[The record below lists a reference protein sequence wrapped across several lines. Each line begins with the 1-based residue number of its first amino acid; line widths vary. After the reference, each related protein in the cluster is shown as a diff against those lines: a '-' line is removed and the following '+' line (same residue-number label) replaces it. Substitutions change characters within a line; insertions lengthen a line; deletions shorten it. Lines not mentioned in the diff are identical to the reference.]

1 MSRCLALA
9 VLLSLCLSGPALAG
23 AWPREKGTVFLS
35 LAGQAEGPDEHGIYR
50 QNFTL
55 YAEYGLTDR
64 LTLGVDAGG
73 DALRMTKAIGF
84 LRWPLGRTDRRV
96 KLAFELGAGQ
106 VDGENALRPVLS
118 LGRGVEIGKR
128 HGWLAADGRA
138 ILFTGGGMSLEADLT
153 FGLSITKR
161 SKVILQIQAGQPD
174 LGDAYTRFAPSFVF
188 ETKPGAH
195 IEFGLIEPLI
205 GGGER
210 GLKLGLWRKF

>member
-9 VLLSLCLSGPALAG
+9 VLLSLCLSGPALPG
-23 AWPREKGTVFLS
+23 AWPREKGTAFLS
-35 LAGQAEGPDEHGIYR
+35 LSRQAEGPDDHGIYR

-55 YAEYGLTDR
+55 YAEYGLTER

-84 LRWPLGRTDRRV
+84 LRWPLGRADRGV

-106 VDGENALRPVLS
+106 VDGENALRPGLS
-118 LGRGVEIGKR
+118 LGRGVEFGKLQ
-128 HGWLAADGRA
+128 GWLAADGRA
-138 ILFTGGGMSLEADLT
+138 ILFTGGGMTLETDLT
-153 FGLSITKR
+153 FGLSLTKR

-174 LGDAYTRFAPSFVF
+174 LGGAYTRFAPSFVF

-195 IEFGLIEPLI
+195 IEFGLTEPLL
-205 GGGER
+205 GDGDR
-210 GLKLGLWRKF
+210 GIKMGLWRKF